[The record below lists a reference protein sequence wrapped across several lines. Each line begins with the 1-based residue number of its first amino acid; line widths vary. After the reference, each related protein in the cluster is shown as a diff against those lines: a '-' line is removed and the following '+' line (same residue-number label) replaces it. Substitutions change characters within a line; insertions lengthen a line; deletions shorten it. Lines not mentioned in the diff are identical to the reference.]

1 VEKIQHSVS
10 GAGERSTQQAAKEV
24 GGAVRGEGRGRE
36 GSEDEGVGGGEVVLE
51 MAG

>member
-24 GGAVRGEGRGRE
+24 GGAVRGEGGRE

-51 MAG
+51 AAG